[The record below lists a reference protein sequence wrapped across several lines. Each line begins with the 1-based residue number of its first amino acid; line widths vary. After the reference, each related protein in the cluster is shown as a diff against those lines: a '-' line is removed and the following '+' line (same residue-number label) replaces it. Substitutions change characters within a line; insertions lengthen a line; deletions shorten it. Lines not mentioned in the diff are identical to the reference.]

1 MTSVTAGPT
10 RAPQEQAR
18 TRAANVR
25 TALALLSVAVVFF
38 FGVLVA
44 KFVGDTSTGMTVL
57 GVAVL
62 LFLLIAIGRNLRNR

>member
-1 MTSVTAGPT
+1 MTAGPT
-10 RAPQEQAR
+10 RVPQQQGQAR

-44 KFVGDTSTGMTVL
+44 KYVGDTSTGMTVL

-62 LFLLIAIGRNLRNR
+62 LFLLIAIGRNLRGR